1 MEKKLFVVFTSLLL
15 FCGGV
20 FAQKKIEYTVRAN
33 MVLQDGSVNATAG
46 ALLNENVVLG
56 IGSGWGQLF
65 RPQGPGGSRIG
76 QRLTFYAYNRLYF
89 PLGNKRKVFLYS
101 DQLLGGLW
109 LYKIEPF
116 HEKSGK
122 LTYDKPLQ
130 WYYSWQPGVAFRIRG
145 ESNVF
150 LGISLGPTFGLHA
163 GLTF

>member
-56 IGSGWGQLF
+56 IGSGWGQVF

-89 PLGNKRKVFLYS
+89 
-101 DQLLGGLW
+101 
-109 LYKIEPF
+109 
-116 HEKSGK
+116 H
-122 LTYDKPLQ
+122 
-130 WYYSWQPGVAFRIRG
+130 
-145 ESNVF
+145 
-150 LGISLGPTFGLHA
+150 
-163 GLTF
+163 

>member
-1 MEKKLFVVFTSLLL
+1 MKQKLFIAVVFILV
-15 FCGGV
+15 FCGIS
-20 FAQKKIEYTVRAN
+20 FAQKKSEYTVRAN
-33 MVLQDGSVNATAG
+33 LMLLDCSVNATAG
-46 ALLNENVVLG
+46 VFTNDDVVLG
-56 IGSGWGQLF
+56 IGSGWGQVF

-116 HEKSGK
+116 HEKSGE

-130 WYYSWQPGVAFRIRG
+130 WYYSWQPGVAFRTRG